1 MVKELKNLITQSQ
14 GTSKRSQE
22 DCFPY
27 FFLADIIV
35 IVGLNTITHISHNP
49 NPLPACSFFLTAFF
63 IELIHCDSSGMGK
76 RSEDWS
82 DGC

>member
-49 NPLPACSFFLTAFF
+49 NPLHACFFF
-63 IELIHCDSSGMGK
+63 DSVLH
-76 RSEDWS
+76 RVNPL
-82 DGC
+82 